1 MNEAALDSSSGT
13 QQTALAEPHEPLLV
27 LKHARESAGL
37 HIAALAAALKVPVRK
52 LEALEAGRYEEL
64 PDLTFARALASSACR
79 HLKVDPKPILDQIPM
94 GRQPVLGGTGQAI
107 NAPFKA
113 TVPGASGGMPAWLL
127 RPSVLI
133 AALLTAAALVLL
145 LLPDWIR
152 LPAWIDSAETAPG
165 VSQQRVE
172 AVQLETP
179 FPASAAEA
187 DGAVAVGS
195 GQPAPVETVG
205 VSEQTPAEGATVAST
220 GQTATPVTGA
230 AAAVAGGV
238 PAASTAE
245 SSSGAGAVLSIAA
258 TGESWVE
265 VTNATGA
272 VVAQRMLKAGDVLE
286 FASAPPYKVIL
297 GRAEAAKVTVRGKP
311 FDVLPYARNS
321 VARFEAR

>member
-1 MNEAALDSSSGT
+1 MNEATLDSSGM
-13 QQTALAEPHEPLLV
+13 QQTALAEQPEPLLV

-113 TVPGASGGMPAWLL
+113 TVPGGSGGMPTWLL

-133 AALLTAAALVLL
+133 AALLTVAALVLL
-145 LLPDWIR
+145 LLPDWVR
-152 LPAWIDSAETAPG
+152 LPVWIDSAETAPD
-165 VSQQRVE
+165 VSEQRVE
-172 AVQLETP
+172 TVQLETP
-179 FPASAAEA
+179 FPAGAAEA

-195 GQPAPVETVG
+195 GQPAPADTVA
-205 VSEQTPAEGATVAST
+205 VTEQTPAEGATVAGIAAMST
-220 GQTATPVTGA
+220 D
-230 AAAVAGGV
+230 GV
-238 PAASTAE
+238 PAASATE
-245 SSSGAGAVLSIAA
+245 SSTGSGAVLSIAA

>member
-1 MNEAALDSSSGT
+1 MNEAALDSAAMQESSST
-13 QQTALAEPHEPLLV
+13 EQHEPLLV

-52 LEALEAGRYEEL
+52 LEALEAGRYQEL

-79 HLKVDPKPILDQIPM
+79 HLKVDPKPILDQIPL
-94 GRQPVLGGTGQAI
+94 GRQPVLGGSGQAI

-113 TVPGASGGMPAWLL
+113 TVPGGSGNMPSWLL

-133 AALLTAAALVLL
+133 AGLLTAAALALL

-152 LPAWIDSAETAPG
+152 LPAWMDSAETSTGAT
-165 VSQQRVE
+165 QQRVE
-172 AVQLETP
+172 TVQLESP
-179 FPASAAEA
+179 FPPSATEA

-195 GQPAPVETVG
+195 GQPAPAEAVG
-205 VSEQTPAEGATVAST
+205 EPEPGNAQGATAGASL
-220 GQTATPVTGA
+220 AVEPVPGVNA
-230 AAAVAGGV
+230 AASDGTPPV
-238 PAASTAE
+238 PAPDATAAS
-245 SSSGAGAVLSIAA
+245 GAVLAIAA

-265 VTNATGA
+265 VTNASGA

-286 FASAPPYKVIL
+286 FSSAPPYKVIL
-297 GRAEAAKVTVRGKP
+297 GRAEAARVTVRGKP